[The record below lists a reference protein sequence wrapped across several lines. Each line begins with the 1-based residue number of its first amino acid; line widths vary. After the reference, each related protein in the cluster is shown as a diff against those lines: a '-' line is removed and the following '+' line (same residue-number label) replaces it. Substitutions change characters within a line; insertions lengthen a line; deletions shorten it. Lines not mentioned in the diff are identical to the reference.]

1 MDVHFSRGKT
11 RNCPQTAKNI
21 GNLPPTWERIYVTGQ
36 GCLKAQP
43 FGFFNKFQK
52 KDEVQGTITKELA
65 QSKKP
70 YHKGLGSKTETKG

>member
-1 MDVHFSRGKT
+1 MFISPEGKT
-11 RNCPQTAKNI
+11 RNCPQTAKNKEFTSNMGKI
-21 GNLPPTWERIYVTGQ
+21 VVIGQ

-52 KDEVQGTITKELA
+52 KDEVQGTISKELA

-70 YHKGLGSKTETKG
+70 CHKGLGSKTETKG